1 MYTISYHFIPLLCSP
16 YQVSGYANFSL
27 LFFLRLCQLS
37 LLFTY
42 NALTLFLLPVPRP
55 SFPPMSPARTM
66 ERSSKLAPLTLVS
79 KYYPAVAN
87 YSYPRSE
94 GAPTPCNSR
103 RPSSSKCWS
112 SFEDIKRSSVD
123 SQESSPLSSP
133 PSLVDDR
140 TDSEASAD
148 VDDYR
153 YHAHADELWD
163 SFWMSEQHQH
173 YTLDDS
179 HTKNPFIMATSA
191 GGPAST
197 APSRVPPQV
206 PEKDYPAL
214 ISSPQRSRRRPQG
227 PRYQGSNGWPLSDQH
242 PQPAQPRKASPT
254 YSAFPKI
261 VNIPSPASTRPSS
274 SSQLSTVAC
283 ENRLSGDAHCP
294 LQQAPSPS
302 PHPPAS
308 LYSRPGSPH
317 PRAISPA
324 SLKAF
329 QRPATSHGSRPSS
342 PMDYPYPSP
351 PPKAPLPALPANCP
365 KAPHLTHQSSNLSQ
379 HSHTQQPQPQTIRPY
394 KSTTQLRRPPPE
406 PLPVSVFE
414 YDSDTDCTD
423 DESSPLESPALSF
436 FRFHRRSQSPRSND
450 DIFTRRRG
458 SASKVASTTAHHSSL
473 IDAAEKE
480 NCKRR
485 KRNNTIDSL
494 PRVVK
499 QSDVFSRML
508 GLRSR

>member
-1 MYTISYHFIPLLCSP
+1 
-16 YQVSGYANFSL
+16 
-27 LFFLRLCQLS
+27 
-37 LLFTY
+37 
-42 NALTLFLLPVPRP
+42 
-55 SFPPMSPARTM
+55 MSPNRTM

-79 KYYPAVAN
+79 KYYPVAN

-94 GAPTPCNSR
+94 GTPTPCNSR
-103 RPSSSKCWS
+103 RPSSKWS
-112 SFEDIKRSSVD
+112 CEDIKRSSVD
-123 SQESSPLSSP
+123 SRPSVPSPLSSP

-140 TDSEASAD
+140 TDSEASTD

-153 YHAHADELWD
+153 YHAHANELWD
-163 SFWMSEQHQH
+163 SFWMSGQHQYH
-173 YTLDDS
+173 SLDS
-179 HTKNPFIMATSA
+179 HKKKPSIMAA
-191 GGPAST
+191 AGPASA
-197 APSRVPPQV
+197 APSCIPPKV

-227 PRYQGSNGWPLSDQH
+227 PRSQGSNGWPLSDQH
-242 PQPAQPRKASPT
+242 PQSGQARKPSST

-261 VNIPSPASTRPSS
+261 VNNTPSPACTRPSS
-274 SSQLSTVAC
+274 SSQLPAGAC
-283 ENRLSGDAHCP
+283 ENRLSGMDARCP
-294 LQQAPSPS
+294 LQQAPSP
-302 PHPPAS
+302 HPPTS

-317 PRAISPA
+317 PRAFSPA

-351 PPKAPLPALPANCP
+351 PPTAPLPALPANYA
-365 KAPHLTHQSSNLSQ
+365 KGPHLTPRSSNLSQ
-379 HSHTQQPQPQTIRPY
+379 NNHAQQRPQPLDHTIRPY
-394 KSTTQLRRPPPE
+394 KSTTQLRRPPLE

-414 YDSDTDCTD
+414 YDSDTDCSD

-458 SASKVASTTAHHSSL
+458 SASKVASTAHQSL
-473 IDAAEKE
+473 IDATEKE

-485 KRNNTIDSL
+485 KRTNTIDSL

-499 QSDVFSRML
+499 QSEVFSRML

>member
-1 MYTISYHFIPLLCSP
+1 
-16 YQVSGYANFSL
+16 
-27 LFFLRLCQLS
+27 
-37 LLFTY
+37 
-42 NALTLFLLPVPRP
+42 
-55 SFPPMSPARTM
+55 MSPTRTM

-112 SFEDIKRSSVD
+112 YFEDVERSSVD
-123 SQESSPLSSP
+123 SESSPLSSP

-153 YHAHADELWD
+153 YHTHANELWD
-163 SFWMSEQHQH
+163 SFWMSGQHQ
-173 YTLDDS
+173 YQQIEDS
-179 HTKNPFIMATSA
+179 HEKKPFIMANA
-191 GGPAST
+191 AIDPAST
-197 APSRVPPQV
+197 APTRVPPQV

-227 PRYQGSNGWPLSDQH
+227 PRSQGSNGWPLSDQH
-242 PQPAQPRKASPT
+242 PRPTHTRKPSPT

-261 VNIPSPASTRPSS
+261 VNLSSPACTRPSS
-274 SSQLSTVAC
+274 SSQLPTGAC
-283 ENRLSGDAHCP
+283 ENRLPDARCP
-294 LQQAPSPS
+294 LQQTP

-308 LYSRPGSPH
+308 PYSRPGSPH

-351 PPKAPLPALPANCP
+351 PPTAPLPALPANCL
-365 KAPHLTHQSSNLSQ
+365 KAPPLIHRSSNLSQ
-379 HSHTQQPQPQTIRPY
+379 PSHTQQQQLQPPNHIIRPY

-458 SASKVASTTAHHSSL
+458 SASKVASTTAHQSSL

>member
-1 MYTISYHFIPLLCSP
+1 M
-16 YQVSGYANFSL
+16 
-27 LFFLRLCQLS
+27 
-37 LLFTY
+37 
-42 NALTLFLLPVPRP
+42 
-55 SFPPMSPARTM
+55 PPTRTM
-66 ERSSKLAPLTLVS
+66 ERSGKLAPLTLVS
-79 KYYPAVAN
+79 KYYPTVAN
-87 YSYPRSE
+87 YSYPRGE

-123 SQESSPLSSP
+123 SESSPLSSP

-153 YHAHADELWD
+153 YHAHTNELWD
-163 SFWMSEQHQH
+163 SFWRSEQHH
-173 YTLDDS
+173 ILDDS
-179 HTKNPFIMATSA
+179 HKKKPLIMATA
-191 GGPAST
+191 AADPATT
-197 APSRVPPQV
+197 APSRAPPKV

-227 PRYQGSNGWPLSDQH
+227 PRSQGSNGWPLSDQH
-242 PQPAQPRKASPT
+242 PQPERPRRPSPT

-261 VNIPSPASTRPSS
+261 VNTPSPVPSS
-274 SSQLSTVAC
+274 AC
-283 ENRLSGDAHCP
+283 ENRLSRMDARCP
-294 LQQAPSPS
+294 

-308 LYSRPGSPH
+308 FSRRPGSPH
-317 PRAISPA
+317 PRAFSPA
-324 SLKAF
+324 SLEAF
-329 QRPATSHGSRPSS
+329 QRPAATSHGSRPSS

-351 PPKAPLPALPANCP
+351 PPTAPLPALPANCP

-379 HSHTQQPQPQTIRPY
+379 QQPQPISHTIRPY
-394 KSTTQLRRPPPE
+394 KSTAQLRRPPPE

-423 DESSPLESPALSF
+423 EESSPLESPALSF

-458 SASKVASTTAHHSSL
+458 SASKVASTTAQQSSL

-499 QSDVFSRML
+499 QSDVLSRML

>member
-1 MYTISYHFIPLLCSP
+1 MPIFPFPFIRRIDTPSSSSECLCLV
-16 YQVSGYANFSL
+16 QV
-27 LFFLRLCQLS
+27 
-37 LLFTY
+37 
-42 NALTLFLLPVPRP
+42 
-55 SFPPMSPARTM
+55 PMSPNRTM

-103 RPSSSKCWS
+103 RPSSSRYWS

-123 SQESSPLSSP
+123 SESNPLSSP

-148 VDDYR
+148 VDDYS
-153 YHAHADELWD
+153 YHTHANELWD
-163 SFWMSEQHQH
+163 SFWMSGQHH
-173 YTLDDS
+173 HILDDS
-179 HTKNPFIMATSA
+179 HKKKPFIMATSA
-191 GGPAST
+191 ADAAST

-227 PRYQGSNGWPLSDQH
+227 PRSQGSNGWPLSDQH
-242 PQPAQPRKASPT
+242 PRPNHTRKPSPT

-261 VNIPSPASTRPSS
+261 ANLASPACTRPSS
-274 SSQLSTVAC
+274 SSQLPTGAC
-283 ENRLSGDAHCP
+283 ENRLSGIDARCP
-294 LQQAPSPS
+294 LQQAPPPP

-317 PRAISPA
+317 PRAFSPA
-324 SLKAF
+324 SLKAI
-329 QRPATSHGSRPSS
+329 QRPASSHDSRPSS

-351 PPKAPLPALPANCP
+351 PPTGPLPALPANCP
-365 KAPHLTHQSSNLSQ
+365 KAPHLTHRSSNLSQ
-379 HSHTQQPQPQTIRPY
+379 HNNTQQQLQPPNHTIRPY

-458 SASKVASTTAHHSSL
+458 SASKVASTTAHQSSL

-499 QSDVFSRML
+499 QSEVFSRML

>member
-1 MYTISYHFIPLLCSP
+1 M
-16 YQVSGYANFSL
+16 
-27 LFFLRLCQLS
+27 
-37 LLFTY
+37 
-42 NALTLFLLPVPRP
+42 
-55 SFPPMSPARTM
+55 PPTRTM

-79 KYYPAVAN
+79 KYYPGVAN

-123 SQESSPLSSP
+123 SESSPLSSP

-153 YHAHADELWD
+153 YHAHTNELWD
-163 SFWMSEQHQH
+163 TFWRSEQHH
-173 YTLDDS
+173 IFDDS
-179 HTKNPFIMATSA
+179 HKKNPFIMTTAA
-191 GGPAST
+191 ADPAST
-197 APSRVPPQV
+197 APSRAPPQV

-227 PRYQGSNGWPLSDQH
+227 PRSQGSNGWPLSDQH
-242 PQPAQPRKASPT
+242 PQQEQPRKPSPT

-261 VNIPSPASTRPSS
+261 VNTQSPACTRPSS
-274 SSQLSTVAC
+274 SSQLPTGAC
-283 ENRLSGDAHCP
+283 ENRLSGMDSRYP
-294 LQQAPSPS
+294 LQQAPSPP

-317 PRAISPA
+317 PRAFSPA

-351 PPKAPLPALPANCP
+351 PPTAPLPALPANCP
-365 KAPHLTHQSSNLSQ
+365 RAPRLTHRSSNLSQ
-379 HSHTQQPQPQTIRPY
+379 HSHTQQQPQPLSHTIRPY

-423 DESSPLESPALSF
+423 EESSPLESPALSF

-458 SASKVASTTAHHSSL
+458 SASKVAPTTAQQSSL

-494 PRVVK
+494 P
-499 QSDVFSRML
+499 VFSRML

>member
-1 MYTISYHFIPLLCSP
+1 
-16 YQVSGYANFSL
+16 
-27 LFFLRLCQLS
+27 
-37 LLFTY
+37 
-42 NALTLFLLPVPRP
+42 
-55 SFPPMSPARTM
+55 MSPTRTM

-79 KYYPAVAN
+79 KYYPVAN

-103 RPSSSKCWS
+103 RPSSSKWS
-112 SFEDIKRSSVD
+112 LEQDPARS
-123 SQESSPLSSP
+123 SSPLSSP

-153 YHAHADELWD
+153 YHAHANELWD
-163 SFWMSEQHQH
+163 SFWMSEQHQLQQYQYH
-173 YTLDDS
+173 TLE
-179 HTKNPFIMATSA
+179 KKPVAMAA
-191 GGPAST
+191 A
-197 APSRVPPQV
+197 APSRAPPQV
-206 PEKDYPAL
+206 PAKDYPAL

-227 PRYQGSNGWPLSDQH
+227 PRSQGTNDWPLCDH
-242 PQPAQPRKASPT
+242 NPPQQQQQQPKHTRKPSPT

-261 VNIPSPASTRPSS
+261 VNVPSPPSS
-274 SSQLSTVAC
+274 TAC
-283 ENRLSGDAHCP
+283 EK
-294 LQQAPSPS
+294 QEQAPP
-302 PHPPAS
+302 S

-317 PRAISPA
+317 PRALSPA
-324 SLKAF
+324 SLKAL

-351 PPKAPLPALPANCP
+351 PPTAPLPALPTSCP
-365 KAPHLTHQSSNLSQ
+365 NNKNSQ
-379 HSHTQQPQPQTIRPY
+379 ASQPPIRPY

-436 FRFHRRSQSPRSND
+436 FRFHRRSQSPRNND

-458 SASKVASTTAHHSSL
+458 SASKVVASSTAHQSSL
-473 IDAAEKE
+473 IDATEKE

-499 QSDVFSRML
+499 QSEVLSRML

>member
-1 MYTISYHFIPLLCSP
+1 
-16 YQVSGYANFSL
+16 
-27 LFFLRLCQLS
+27 
-37 LLFTY
+37 
-42 NALTLFLLPVPRP
+42 
-55 SFPPMSPARTM
+55 MSPTRTM

-79 KYYPAVAN
+79 KYYPVAN

-103 RPSSSKCWS
+103 SPSYKWS
-112 SFEDIKRSSVD
+112 REDFFKRSSVD
-123 SQESSPLSSP
+123 SQPPAPSPLSSP

-153 YHAHADELWD
+153 YHTHANELWD
-163 SFWMSEQHQH
+163 SFWMSEQQHQH
-173 YTLDDS
+173 QC
-179 HTKNPFIMATSA
+179 HTPGSYIETPSIMAA
-191 GGPAST
+191 AGPASA
-197 APSRVPPQV
+197 APSCSAPDV

-214 ISSPQRSRRRPQG
+214 ISSPQRPRRRPQG
-227 PRYQGSNGWPLSDQH
+227 PRSQGGNGWPLSDQQ
-242 PQPAQPRKASPT
+242 PQVHQPRRASPT

-261 VNIPSPASTRPSS
+261 VDIPSPPRTSPCS
-274 SSQLSTVAC
+274 SSQLPSGAC
-283 ENRLSGDAHCP
+283 EGRLSGMDARRP
-294 LQQAPSPS
+294 LQQAPSPHRPIS
-302 PHPPAS
+302 P
-308 LYSRPGSPH
+308 YSRPGSPH
-317 PRAISPA
+317 PRAFSPA

-329 QRPATSHGSRPSS
+329 QRPATSHSSRPSS

-351 PPKAPLPALPANCP
+351 PPTAPLPALPTNCLR
-365 KAPHLTHQSSNLSQ
+365 APHLTPRSSNLSQ
-379 HSHTQQPQPQTIRPY
+379 HSHTQQQPQPPSHTIRPY

-436 FRFHRRSQSPRSND
+436 FRFHRRSQSPKSND

-458 SASKVASTTAHHSSL
+458 SASKVVSTAHQSL
-473 IDAAEKE
+473 IDATEKE

-485 KRNNTIDSL
+485 KRTNTIDGL

-508 GLRSR
+508 GLRGR

>member
-1 MYTISYHFIPLLCSP
+1 
-16 YQVSGYANFSL
+16 
-27 LFFLRLCQLS
+27 
-37 LLFTY
+37 
-42 NALTLFLLPVPRP
+42 
-55 SFPPMSPARTM
+55 M

-112 SFEDIKRSSVD
+112 YFEDAKRSSVH

-140 TDSEASAD
+140 TDSEASTD

-153 YHAHADELWD
+153 YRAHADELWD
-163 SFWMSEQHQH
+163 TFWMSGQHQ
-173 YTLDDS
+173 YQQLDDS
-179 HTKNPFIMATSA
+179 HKENPFVMATSA
-191 GGPAST
+191 AGLAST

-227 PRYQGSNGWPLSDQH
+227 PRSQGSNGWPLSDQH
-242 PQPAQPRKASPT
+242 PRPSHSRKPSPT

-261 VNIPSPASTRPSS
+261 ASIPSPASTRPSS
-274 SSQLSTVAC
+274 SSQLPTGAC
-283 ENRLSGDAHCP
+283 EDRLSGMDAHYP
-294 LQQAPSPS
+294 LRQAPSS
-302 PHPPAS
+302 PPPPPPAS
-308 LYSRPGSPH
+308 LYSRPGSPR
-317 PRAISPA
+317 PRAFSPA
-324 SLKAF
+324 SLKAY

-351 PPKAPLPALPANCP
+351 PPTAPLPALPVNCP
-365 KAPHLTHQSSNLSQ
+365 KAPHLTHRSSNLSQ
-379 HSHTQQPQPQTIRPY
+379 HSHAQQQQQQQLQPLNHTIRPY

-458 SASKVASTTAHHSSL
+458 SASKVAPTTAHQSSL